1 MGVGERSEALPNI
14 KAMGEKMLCPP
25 REPGL
30 RPPRPPTPSL
40 SPLLNPTSINAR
52 TLGFPARLQQ
62 REGQQQWQGPRQL
75 ELGPPTPL
83 DPPHPT
89 AHSSRRQPD
98 PILGGQV
105 QGKGELWGKKRE
117 WNPLEGRPEA
127 NMSKNS
133 NGRGFSF
140 VSFVTNYGCLR
151 LPLFT
156 LRGTESDTHRVT
168 LRVMWEKRKEK
179 QKSLK
184 KEK

>member
-1 MGVGERSEALPNI
+1 MPGPWDSQRGCSSARGSSSGGDQDSWSLAP
-14 KAMGEKMLCPP
+14 PP
-25 REPGL
+25 RLTPHT
-30 RPPRPPTPSL
+30 RQPTP
-40 SPLLNPTSINAR
+40 P
-52 TLGFPARLQQ
+52 
-62 REGQQQWQGPRQL
+62 
-75 ELGPPTPL
+75 
-83 DPPHPT
+83 
-89 AHSSRRQPD
+89 RRQPD

-156 LRGTESDTHRVT
+156 LKGTESNTHRVT